1 MAHTDVAAHA
11 RRKLRLFLGLTVVLV
26 GLSYIP
32 VIQAGKLDA
41 LGGLAVYLV
50 MWAPGVAAML
60 TQLITE
66 RRLSGL
72 GWRPRTWQLLG
83 LALVLPAIYGT
94 VVYLPVW
101 GSGLAGF
108 DPAGWS
114 KSVGG
119 IAPLKALGMLLT
131 VGVLIS
137 LTSALG
143 EEIGWRGLLV
153 PELAKLGSFQ
163 YVAVVSGLIWTLYH
177 VPLIVFAD
185 YRGVGTPVWYSLLC
199 FFPMV
204 MAIAVVMAWL
214 RLKSDS
220 LWPPALLHASH
231 NLIIQSVFD
240 TATRH
245 GPWSGYLT
253 GEFGIGLVL
262 AIGACAWVLC
272 KRGGVP
278 VTEAE
283 RWGNLVIR
291 AA

>member
-1 MAHTDVAAHA
+1 
-11 RRKLRLFLGLTVVLV
+11 
-26 GLSYIP
+26 
-32 VIQAGKLDA
+32 
-41 LGGLAVYLV
+41 
-50 MWAPGVAAML
+50 ML

-72 GWRPRTWQLLG
+72 GWRLRTRPLLG
-83 LALVLPAIYGT
+83 LALILPALYGL

-101 GSGLAGF
+101 ASGLAGF
-108 DPAGWS
+108 DPGGWTKAAAGLP
-114 KSVGG
+114 
-119 IAPLKALGMLLT
+119 PLQALGLLLT
-131 VGVLIS
+131 AGVLIS

-153 PELAKLGSFQ
+153 PELAKLGSFW
-163 YVAVVSGLIWTLYH
+163 YVAIVSGLIWTLYH

-185 YRGVGTPVWYSLLC
+185 YRGTGTPLWYSLLC

-231 NLIIQSVFD
+231 NLIIQGVFD
-240 TATRH
+240 SATRH
-245 GPWSGYLT
+245 GPWSGFLT
-253 GEFGIGLVL
+253 GEFGIGLAL
-262 AIGACAWVLC
+262 AIGLTGWVLL

-278 VTEAE
+278 ETPAF
-283 RWGNLVIR
+283 
-291 AA
+291 APPAPAC

>member
-1 MAHTDVAAHA
+1 MANLDQTAHA
-11 RRKLRLFLGLTVVLV
+11 RRKLRLFLALTVVLV

-32 VIQAGKLDA
+32 VIRAGTLEA
-41 LGGLAVYLV
+41 LGGMAVYLV

-72 GWRPRTWQLLG
+72 GWRFRTWPLLG
-83 LALVLPAIYGT
+83 LALILPAIYGAA
-94 VVYLPVW
+94 VYLPVW
-101 GSGLAGF
+101 ASGLAGF

-114 KSVGG
+114 KTAGG
-119 IAPLKALGMLLT
+119 IAPLAALGMLLT
-131 VGVLIS
+131 IGVLIS

-153 PELAKLGSFQ
+153 PELAKLGSFK
-163 YVAVVSGLIWTLYH
+163 YVAIVSGLIWTFYH

-204 MAIAVVMAWL
+204 IATATVMAWL

-231 NLIIQSVFD
+231 NLIIQGVFD

-262 AIGACAWVLC
+262 AISATAWVLC
-272 KRGGVP
+272 RRGGVP
-278 VTEAE
+278 ETRVGSST
-283 RWGNLVIR
+283 
-291 AA
+291 

>member
-1 MAHTDVAAHA
+1 MTSDQAETQA
-11 RRKLRLFLGLTVVLV
+11 RRKLRLFLALTVVLV

-32 VIQAGKLDA
+32 VIRAGTLEA
-41 LGGLAVYLV
+41 LGGMAVYLV

-72 GWRPRTWQLLG
+72 GWRFRTWPLLG
-83 LALVLPAIYGT
+83 LALVLPALYGAA
-94 VVYLPVW
+94 VYLPVW
-101 GSGLAGF
+101 ASGLAGF
-108 DPAGWS
+108 DPGGWS
-114 KSVGG
+114 KTAGG
-119 IAPLKALGMLLT
+119 IAPLAALGMLLT

-153 PELAKLGSFQ
+153 PELAKLGSFK
-163 YVAVVSGLIWTLYH
+163 YVATVSGLIWTLYH
-177 VPLIVFAD
+177 VPLILFAD
-185 YRGVGTPVWYSLLC
+185 YHGAGTPVWYSLLC

-204 MAIAVVMAWL
+204 MGIAAVMAWL

-231 NLIIQSVFD
+231 NLIIQGVFD
-240 TATRH
+240 TATRP
-245 GPWSGYLT
+245 GLWSGYLT
-253 GEFGIGLVL
+253 GEFGIGLVI
-262 AIGACAWVLC
+262 AIGVTAWVLC

-278 VTEAE
+278 ETRVASS
-283 RWGNLVIR
+283 
-291 AA
+291 A